1 MSENLKS
8 VMVASC
14 DFIITW
20 LFINTE
26 STVAYSVKLITYKNF
41 NNLYFFF
48 LEIYSGDY
56 RLSFVQG
63 SNSIGVEF
71 CIQKDAVYLREFNA
85 TEKLKQGNSTGKWN
99 KHLTEQEEDNFKKKP
114 QKVWLM
120 EASSQCFDFCISN
133 HIHVFTIII

>member
-1 MSENLKS
+1 M
-8 VMVASC
+8 
-14 DFIITW
+14 
-20 LFINTE
+20 
-26 STVAYSVKLITYKNF
+26 
-41 NNLYFFF
+41 YFFF

-120 EASSQCFDFCISN
+120 EASSQYVLIS
-133 HIHVFTIII
+133 VYLIIYMYLHLSFRWE